1 MSTGITEAKLE
12 FFRQELLRKREETLK
27 ELKAVETSLKA
38 GSQSEVVG
46 DTAFDEEFADSGT
59 ATLERERDLSLYE
72 ALKDMMARID
82 RALARIDQGTYGTC
96 LKCGAQIPVERL
108 EAIPFAE
115 LCIECKRKDELGR

>member
-27 ELKAVETSLKA
+27 ELKAVEASLKA

-82 RALARIDQGTYGTC
+82 RALARIDQGTYGMC